1 MTVGKFA
8 KWLIGGVLFSVA
20 LYAGALLFLTWPIS
34 EYSINKAGVFGDSFG
49 ILTSTF
55 SGLAFAGLIITILL
69 QREELGLQREELR
82 ETRKE
87 IAEQKKIFKNQN
99 FNESFYRLLDYHKK
113 NLAELSVFSD
123 EKGERL
129 KGIDALSFLITRLRK
144 SYAGYGFQGFANA
157 DEDTQLEMAY
167 ALFVEVQT
175 ILVRQ
180 SRYVETIVSIFSLID
195 SQLDTDSEKEI
206 YLDLLASQLT
216 VYELKYIFYQCLVSK
231 PKDKLKSFVHSSNLL
246 TTRGQDIGVPNTHR
260 DIYLYM
266 HDYGIPRAKSKF
278 YVPFDQN
285 KIRRVKKKNRA
296 RKKEHNLARQQE
308 PA

>member
-8 KWLIGGVLFSVA
+8 KWLIGGVLVSVT
-20 LYAGALLFLTWPIS
+20 LYAGVLLFLTWPVS

-49 ILTSTF
+49 VLTSTF

-87 IAEQKKIFKNQN
+87 IAEQKKIFRTQN

-123 EKGERL
+123 EKNERL
-129 KGIDALSFLITRLRK
+129 KGIDALSFLVTRLRK
-144 SYAGYGFQGFANA
+144 SYSGYGFQGFLNA
-157 DEDTQLEMAY
+157 DDDTKIEMAY

-180 SRYVETIVSIFSLID
+180 SRYIETIVSIFSLID
-195 SQLDTDSEKEI
+195 SQLDSDDEKEV

-216 VYELKYIFYQCLVSK
+216 VYELKYIFYQCLVSA
-231 PKDKLKSFVHSSNLL
+231 PDDKLKRFAHSSYIL
-246 TTRGQDIGVPNTHR
+246 TSRGQDIGVPNTHR
-260 DIYLYM
+260 DIYFYI
-266 HDYGIPRAKSKF
+266 HGYEIPRAKSKF
-278 YVPFDQN
+278 YVPFERK
-285 KIRRVKKKNRA
+285 KIRKVKRKNRA
-296 RKKEHNLARQQE
+296 RKQEHNQSRQQDT
-308 PA
+308 A